1 MYRLKNFICVCVACI
16 FCILLGVGV
25 KTVNVSSLSQFSGTR
40 TYFINSASSQA
51 LMKTELTLADLGRIK
66 GESVSFLISSYEGGM
81 YLSSEEIAQDIA
93 DKLGATIVTRERL
106 SEVTSYYA
114 YAPELQKGIFVQGE
128 LVNLHIALSKEQCTV
143 GTPIIF
149 GGF

>member
-16 FCILLGVGV
+16 LCVLLGVGV
-25 KTVNVSSLSQFSGTR
+25 KAANVSFLSQFSGTR
-40 TYFINSASSQA
+40 TYFINSVFSQA
-51 LMKTELTLADLGRIK
+51 LMKTELAFADLGRVK
-66 GESVSFLISSYEGGM
+66 GECVSFPISSYEGM

-93 DKLGATIVTRERL
+93 DKLGAKIVTSERL
-106 SEVTSYYA
+106 SEVISYYA
-114 YAPELQKGIFVQGE
+114 YAPGLQKGIFVQGE